1 MHPVLVSAPSNS
13 DTLDQKEADD
23 IGKTS
28 LTQQYIAPPTY
39 QESYFPT
46 IEATSHKSVKF
57 NGQEYDCEIIDSAG
71 QVSYADP
78 G

>member
-1 MHPVLVSAPSNS
+1 M
-13 DTLDQKEADD
+13 ADD

-46 IEATSHKSVKF
+46 IESTSHKLVRF
-57 NGQEYDCEIIDSAG
+57 DGVDYDCEIIDSAG
-71 QVSYADP
+71 QVSLLALQRVS
-78 G
+78 GEIG